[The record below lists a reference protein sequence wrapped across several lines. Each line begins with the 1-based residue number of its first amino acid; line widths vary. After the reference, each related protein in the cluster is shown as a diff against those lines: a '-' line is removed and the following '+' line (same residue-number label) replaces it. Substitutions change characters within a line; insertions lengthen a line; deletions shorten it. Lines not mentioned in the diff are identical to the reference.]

1 MKTLIVGVPRSGTT
15 SLLRGM
21 KKVSNCDILSEPHNS
36 KTKNHQH
43 NLKDMNIDINNV
55 CVKTLVYHR
64 PRTYIGSSLEYIFNF
79 TKEFNNIILL
89 DRIDYKEHLDSF
101 AHLVYRLHRDE
112 SVFRRWKSSD
122 IPNDWKNEFIDELDK
137 TLKEYKKE
145 LTELSNRLNI
155 QPTWYEE
162 LYGSDRNKSLKII
175 EKWGIDIDSNAL
187 NEYLHPRHKLKVL
200 SKKSVI

>member
-21 KKVSNCDILSEPHNS
+21 KKVSNCDILSEPHNWRH
-36 KTKNHQH
+36 KNHQH
-43 NLKDMNIDINNV
+43 TLKDMKIDINNV
-55 CVKTLVYHR
+55 CVKTLVYQC

-89 DRIDYKEHLDSF
+89 DRIDYKEHLDSM
-101 AHLVYRLHRDE
+101 ANLVYRLHRDE
-112 SVFRRWKSSD
+112 SVMKRWKSSD

-137 TLKEYKKE
+137 SLTEYKEE
-145 LTELSNRLNI
+145 LIELSNRLNI

-187 NEYLHPRHKLKVL
+187 NEYLNPRYKLKVL